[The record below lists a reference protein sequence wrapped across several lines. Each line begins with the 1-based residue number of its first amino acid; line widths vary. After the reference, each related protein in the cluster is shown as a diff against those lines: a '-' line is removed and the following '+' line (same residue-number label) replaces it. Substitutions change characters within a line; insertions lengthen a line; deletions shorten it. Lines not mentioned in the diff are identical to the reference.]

1 VLVFEVDDDGVGFD
15 PASTGYGT
23 GLQGIADRLAALD
36 GRIEIRSGPGGGTVV
51 TGTIPLGSDP
61 ARDGLPTP
69 SVERDETR

>member
-1 VLVFEVDDDGVGFD
+1 
-15 PASTGYGT
+15 
-23 GLQGIADRLAALD
+23 
-36 GRIEIRSGPGGGTVV
+36 VV